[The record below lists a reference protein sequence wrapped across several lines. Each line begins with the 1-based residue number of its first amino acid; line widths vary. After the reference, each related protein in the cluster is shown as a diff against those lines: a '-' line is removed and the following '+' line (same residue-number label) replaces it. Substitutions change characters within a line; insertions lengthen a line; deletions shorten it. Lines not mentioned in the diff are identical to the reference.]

1 MLEYLSQNHK
11 TWYSYALK
19 ICGDEEL
26 SKDLVQDMYVKLHDK
41 DKLTKSYIYDTIKS
55 IFIDHVRKEQKQKNI
70 SIEDVYYLEAES
82 IDYDKKHLSE
92 CLQKLKWFDREV
104 LIATHT
110 NSLRK
115 AEALTGVYYGVL
127 HYHKVKALKK
137 LKKLYHG
144 RTKG

>member
-1 MLEYLSQNHK
+1 ML
-11 TWYSYALK
+11 
-19 ICGDEEL
+19 EEL
-26 SKDLVQDMYVKLHDK
+26 SKKHDKWLSYALLICNDEDLAQDLVQEMYIKVHKK
-41 DKLTKSYIYDTIKS
+41 DKVTNSYIYETIKNT
-55 IFIDHVRKEQKQKNI
+55 FIDMVRKKQHKNI
-70 SIEDVYYLEAES
+70 SIEEVLYLEAES
-82 IDYDKKHLSE
+82 IDYDMKHLNE

-127 HYHKVKALKK
+127 HYHKTKALKK

-144 RTKG
+144 RAKG

>member
-1 MLEYLSQNHK
+1 ML
-11 TWYSYALK
+11 
-19 ICGDEEL
+19 EEL
-26 SKDLVQDMYVKLHDK
+26 SKKHGKWIGYALSLTNDEELAQDLVQDMYLKVYDK
-41 DKLTKSYIYDTIKS
+41 TDLNNSYIYKTLKSLFLDTIRDKRNDNKS
-55 IFIDHVRKEQKQKNI
+55 LEEVLH
-70 SIEDVYYLEAES
+70 LEAEN
-82 IDYDKKHLSE
+82 IDYDMKHLNE

-127 HYHKVKALKK
+127 HYHKTKALKK